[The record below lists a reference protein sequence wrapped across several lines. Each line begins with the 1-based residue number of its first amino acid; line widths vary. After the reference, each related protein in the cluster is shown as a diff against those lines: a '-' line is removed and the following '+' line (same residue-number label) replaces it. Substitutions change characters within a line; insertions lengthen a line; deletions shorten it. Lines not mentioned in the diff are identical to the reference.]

1 MLYFRSLASGSSGNA
16 FLLRTDAITLLFDA
30 GLRHSTLEK
39 HLEAEGVSP
48 RSLGGI
54 LISHEHR
61 DHLGAAAEL
70 AELHGV
76 PIWANDEVLR
86 AAGLQGL
93 SSAAVLDVGRPMLL
107 GDVEVTSFPVS
118 HDAVRPV
125 GFVIRVGERVITI
138 ATDLGK
144 PDGHLHEAVAAAD
157 LIVLESNHDP
167 EMLHTG
173 RYPPHL
179 RRRVAGPTGHLANY
193 QAAEV
198 IARHAKSDEVDV
210 WLAHLSKNNNT
221 QTLALRTVGNI
232 LRASGLSRLRVGIA
246 RRDRPSLIWSGEPRP
261 KQLSLF
267 DAECA

>member
-16 FLLRTDAITLLFDA
+16 FLLRTDSISLLFDA
-30 GLRHSTLEK
+30 GLRRSTLEK
-39 HLEAEGVSP
+39 LLVAEGVAP
-48 RSLGGI
+48 ESLGGI

-61 DHLGAAAEL
+61 DHLGSAAEL
-70 AELHGV
+70 AERYHT

-86 AAGLQGL
+86 AAGLAGL
-93 SSAAVLDVGRPMLL
+93 PSAAVLEVGRPMLL

-125 GFVIRVGERVITI
+125 GFVARAAGRVITV

-144 PDGHLHEAVAAAD
+144 PDGHLHDAVAAAD

-167 EMLHTG
+167 EMLHSG

-179 RRRVAGPTGHLANY
+179 RRRVAGPTGHLANH

-198 IARHAKSDEVDV
+198 LARHVKSDGVDV
-210 WLAHLSKNNNT
+210 WLAHLSRNNNT
-221 QTLALRTVGNI
+221 QTLALRTVGGI
-232 LRASGLSRLRVGIA
+232 LRATGLNRLKVAVA
-246 RRDRPSLIWSGEPRP
+246 RRDRPSLIWTGQEQPR
-261 KQLSLF
+261 QLGLF
-267 DAECA
+267 DMECA